1 MIGVRGHTCPHLLIV
16 SQCIEYTRKSMEIHK
31 REHSVVGFQ
40 HGAVIAKAC
49 RTVIRF
55 KNMISDCRQEAIPPR
70 MG

>member
-55 KNMISDCRQEAIPPR
+55 KKHDIKL
-70 MG
+70 